1 MKNKTNIQ
9 VILSLCIALIAVSG
23 FVFSSYYIKGLTE
36 KTSVLKEEIE
46 SKQIKIRRIQNLSK
60 SAEKTN
66 ADREKMV
73 SYFVESNKAIDF
85 VSELEGVA
93 SNLGLQ
99 YSTNVIENVEMESLS
114 QHNKQLLR
122 INMTLSGG
130 WRTILTYLLYIES
143 LPYALNIEKLEMAS
157 EGVPAVNSQVETQTE
172 KVGASSTK
180 PAPVAVKAPV
190 ESKWK
195 LGITF
200 SVVKVKDKK

>member
-23 FVFSSYYIKGLTE
+23 FVFSSYYINGLTE
-36 KTSVLKEEIE
+36 KTSLLKEEIE

-66 ADREKMV
+66 TDREKLA
-73 SYFVESNKAIDF
+73 SYFVESDKAIDF

-114 QHNKQLLR
+114 LQNKQLLR

-157 EGVPAVNSQVETQTE
+157 EGIPTVNSQVETQTE

-180 PAPVAVKAPV
+180 PAPVVVKAPA